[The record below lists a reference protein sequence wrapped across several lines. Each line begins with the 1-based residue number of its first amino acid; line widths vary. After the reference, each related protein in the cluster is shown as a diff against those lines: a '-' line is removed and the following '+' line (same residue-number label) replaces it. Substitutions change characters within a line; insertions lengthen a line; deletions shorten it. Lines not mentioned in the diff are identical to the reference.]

1 MHGSETH
8 RSILRASARVNEIM
22 DIESARAYCLSFPH
36 ATENVQWG
44 NDLVFKIA
52 GKMFAVTVLEGA
64 SKYCLSFKCKEE
76 KFAELIEQDG
86 IDPAPYSARYHWVAL
101 ESFDV
106 LSDREL
112 KALLRNSYDLVFDKL
127 PKKMKAELEKSTAT
141 KTKKR
146 R

>member
-1 MHGSETH
+1 MICAVS
-8 RSILRASARVNEIM
+8 ASCDAGM
-22 DIESARAYCLSFPH
+22 DIESVRAYCLSFPH

-64 SKYCLSFKCKEE
+64 SKYCLSFKCTEE

-86 IDPAPYSARYHWVAL
+86 IDPAPYSARYYWVAL
-101 ESFDV
+101 QSFDV
-106 LSDREL
+106 LGDREL
-112 KALLRNSYDLVFDKL
+112 KVLLRSSYDLVFDKL
-127 PKKMKAELEKSTAT
+127 PKKMKTELEKSPAT

>member
-1 MHGSETH
+1 
-8 RSILRASARVNEIM
+8 M
-22 DIESARAYCLSFPH
+22 DIESVRAYCLSFPH
-36 ATENVQWG
+36 ATENVQLG

-64 SKYCLSFKCKEE
+64 SKYCLSLKCTEE

-106 LSDREL
+106 LSEKEL
-112 KALLRNSYDLVFDKL
+112 KTLLRNSYDLVLDKL
-127 PKKMKAELEKSTAT
+127 PKRIKAELEKSTAT
-141 KTKKR
+141 NTKKR
-146 R
+146 L